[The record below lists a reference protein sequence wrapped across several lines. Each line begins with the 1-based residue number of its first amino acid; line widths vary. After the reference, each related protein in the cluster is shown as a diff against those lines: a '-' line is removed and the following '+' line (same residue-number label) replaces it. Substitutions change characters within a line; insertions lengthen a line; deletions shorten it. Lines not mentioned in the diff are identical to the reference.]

1 MTAATTQAPRAS
13 AGEATMSRRE
23 VLESLSGILLGM
35 FVAILATS
43 VVSSSLPKII
53 SDLDGSQSSYTWVVT
68 ATLLATTISTPIWG
82 KLADLTNRKVLIQV
96 ALIIAVVSS
105 ALAGLSQN
113 VGTLI
118 TFRAFQ
124 GLGAGGLM
132 ALATVLVTDIIS
144 PRERGKFMGLM
155 GGVMAVSQIGGP
167 LLGGVLT
174 DTASWRWNFFVGLP
188 FAIAAIVVLQRT
200 LHLPR
205 AARRVVKI
213 DYWGAGLISVGVS
226 TLLLWVTFAGQNFE
240 WLSWQTCLMV
250 GGAVAA
256 LVAAVLV
263 ERVTAEPIIP
273 LRLFRNR
280 TFVLAV
286 VASVAVGL
294 ALFGTAVFLSQ
305 YMQVARGKTPTESG
319 LLTVPMIVGTFV
331 ASTLF
336 GQLIT
341 RFGRYKAIMV
351 TGAALLAASLF
362 ALSTIDY
369 HTSFVLISVYLFFL
383 GTSMGMLMQNLVL
396 AVQNTLAVEEMGAG
410 TSTVAFFRT
419 LGGAVGVSVL
429 GAILASKVTSS
440 IRSGLADL
448 GVPADSMGG
457 SNAVP
462 DVNTLPAPVRDL
474 VERAYG
480 DGIADIFLVAVPLAL
495 VALVA
500 VVLLK
505 EVPLGTKTGLQE
517 RLEREAAAAGDAATT
532 PDGRPADVPPADDG
546 RVSLAEETEATLA
559 DAVAP
564 GGVVE
569 EEDEPSEATRVR

>member
-1 MTAATTQAPRAS
+1 MTAATTQAPPAS
-13 AGEATMSRRE
+13 AGQTTMSRRE

-96 ALIIAVVSS
+96 ALVVAVVSS

-200 LHLPR
+200 LHLPT

-226 TLLLWVTFAGQNFE
+226 TLLLWVTFAGQNFA
-240 WLSWQTCLMV
+240 WLSWQTSLMV

-273 LRLFRNR
+273 LQLFRNR

-319 LLTVPMIVGTFV
+319 LLTIPMIVGTFV

-429 GAILASKVTSS
+429 GAVLASKVTTS
-440 IRSGLADL
+440 IQSGLERL
-448 GVPADSMGG
+448 GVPASSMGG

-462 DVNTLPAPVRDL
+462 DVNTLPGPVKDL

-500 VVLLK
+500 VIFLK
-505 EVPLGTKTGLQE
+505 EVPLGTKTGLEE
-517 RLEREAAAAGDAATT
+517 RLEKEAA
-532 PDGRPADVPPADDG
+532 
-546 RVSLAEETEATLA
+546 LAESTLV

-569 EEDEPSEATRVR
+569 EGEPATRERTR

>member
-96 ALIIAVVSS
+96 ALVVAVVSS

-200 LHLPR
+200 LHLPKV
-205 AARRVVKI
+205 ARRVVKI

-240 WLSWQTCLMV
+240 WLSWQTYLMV

-429 GAILASKVTSS
+429 GAVLASKVTSS

-495 VALVA
+495 VALAA
-500 VVLLK
+500 VVFLK

-517 RLEREAAAAGDAATT
+517 RLEREACAAGEAATT
-532 PDGRPADVPPADDG
+532 PDGRPVDVPPADDG

-569 EEDEPSEATRVR
+569 EDEHSEATRVR